1 MADQHK
7 TGEIPDLNKKL
18 ILTNNIEQINSLH
31 DFVDSIG
38 DELNLSP
45 ALTLNLNL
53 ALEEIVSNVILY
65 AYPYESADNKIF
77 IEFSKSG
84 DQLKFVISDYG
95 KPFDPTT
102 KDEPDITLEAVE
114 RPIGGLGIFLV
125 KQIMDDIAYYRENDM
140 NKLVLYKINK
150 L

>member
-1 MADQHK
+1 MTDQHK
-7 TGEIPDLNKKL
+7 TAETPELNKKI

-65 AYPYESADNKIF
+65 AYPSESNENKIF
-77 IEFSKSG
+77 IEFARSG
-84 DQLKFVISDYG
+84 DLLKFIVSDYG
-95 KPFDPTT
+95 KPFNPTT
-102 KDEPDITLEAVE
+102 KDEPDITLEAVD

-125 KQIMDDIAYYRENDM
+125 KQIMDDITYYRENNM
-140 NKLVLYKINK
+140 NKLVLCKSF
-150 L
+150 

>member
-7 TGEIPDLNKKL
+7 TAETPEFNKKI

-38 DELNLSP
+38 DEIKLSP
-45 ALTLNLNL
+45 AITLNLNL

-65 AYPYESADNKIF
+65 AYPSESSENKIF
-77 IEFSKSG
+77 IEFVKAG
-84 DQLKFVISDYG
+84 NQLKFIISDYG
-95 KPFDPTT
+95 KPFNPTT
-102 KDEPDITLEAVE
+102 KDEPDITLEAVD

-125 KQIMDDIAYYRENDM
+125 RQIMDDITYYRENNM
-140 NKLVLYKINK
+140 NKLVLCKIF
-150 L
+150 

>member
-1 MADQHK
+1 MTDQHK
-7 TGEIPDLNKKL
+7 TAETPELNKKI

-65 AYPYESADNKIF
+65 AYPSESNENKIY
-77 IEFSKSG
+77 IEFTRSG
-84 DQLKFVISDYG
+84 DQLKFIVSDYG
-95 KPFDPTT
+95 KPFNPTA
-102 KDEPDITLEAVE
+102 KDEPDITLEAVD

-125 KQIMDDIAYYRENDM
+125 KQIMDDITYYRENNM
-140 NKLVLYKINK
+140 NKLVLCKSF
-150 L
+150 

>member
-1 MADQHK
+1 MVNEQK
-7 TGEIPDLNKKL
+7 TEQTSEIIRSI

-31 DFVDSIG
+31 EFVDSIG
-38 DELNLSP
+38 EELKLSP

-65 AYPYESADNKIF
+65 AYSVVSPENRIF
-77 IEFSKSG
+77 IEFIKTG
-84 DQLKFVISDYG
+84 NNLKFIISDSG

-125 KQIMDDIAYYRENDM
+125 KQIMDDITYSRENGM
-140 NKLVLYKINK
+140 NKLVLYKSI
-150 L
+150 

>member
-1 MADQHK
+1 MTDQHK
-7 TGEIPDLNKKL
+7 TAETPELNKKI

-38 DELNLSP
+38 DELSLSP

-53 ALEEIVSNVILY
+53 AMEEVVSNVILY
-65 AYPYESADNKIF
+65 AYPYESTENKIF
-77 IEFSKSG
+77 IEFVKSG
-84 DQLKFVISDYG
+84 AQLKFIISDYG

-102 KDEPDITLEAVE
+102 KDEPDITLEAVD

-140 NKLVLYKINK
+140 NKLVLYKSV
-150 L
+150 

>member
-1 MADQHK
+1 MTDQHK
-7 TGEIPDLNKKL
+7 TAETPELNKKI

-65 AYPYESADNKIF
+65 AYPSESNENKIY
-77 IEFSKSG
+77 IEFTRSG
-84 DQLKFVISDYG
+84 DLLKFIVSDYG
-95 KPFDPTT
+95 KPFNPTT
-102 KDEPDITLEAVE
+102 KDEPDITLEAVD

-125 KQIMDDIAYYRENDM
+125 KQIMDDITYYRENNM
-140 NKLVLYKINK
+140 NKLVLCKSF
-150 L
+150 

>member
-1 MADQHK
+1 MTDQHK
-7 TGEIPDLNKKL
+7 TAETSELNKKL
-18 ILTNNIEQINSLH
+18 ILTNNIEQINFLH

-65 AYPYESADNKIF
+65 AYPTESSENKIF
-77 IEFSKSG
+77 IEFTKSESI
-84 DQLKFVISDYG
+84 LKFIITDCG

-102 KDEPDITLEAVE
+102 KDEPDITLEAVD

-125 KQIMDDIAYYRENDM
+125 KQIMDDIAYSRENGM
-140 NKLVLYKINK
+140 NKLVLYKSV
-150 L
+150 

>member
-1 MADQHK
+1 MTDQHK
-7 TGEIPDLNKKL
+7 TAETPELNKKI

-65 AYPYESADNKIF
+65 AYPSESSENKIF
-77 IEFSKSG
+77 IEFTRSG
-84 DQLKFVISDYG
+84 DLLKFIVSDYG
-95 KPFDPTT
+95 KPFNPTT
-102 KDEPDITLEAVE
+102 KDEPDITLEAVD

-125 KQIMDDIAYYRENDM
+125 KQIMDDITYYRENNM
-140 NKLVLYKINK
+140 NKLVLCKIF
-150 L
+150 

>member
-7 TGEIPDLNKKL
+7 TAETPEFNKKI

-45 ALTLNLNL
+45 ALALNINL

-65 AYPYESADNKIF
+65 AYPSESSENKIF
-77 IEFSKSG
+77 IEFVKSG
-84 DQLKFVISDYG
+84 NQLKFIISDYG

-102 KDEPDITLEAVE
+102 KDEPDITLEAVD

-125 KQIMDDIAYYRENDM
+125 RQIMDDITYYRENNM
-140 NKLVLYKINK
+140 NKLVLCKSV
-150 L
+150 

>member
-7 TGEIPDLNKKL
+7 TAQTPELNKKI

-53 ALEEIVSNVILY
+53 ALEEVVSNVILY
-65 AYPYESADNKIF
+65 AYSYESPENKIF
-77 IEFSKSG
+77 IEFIKSG
-84 DQLKFVISDYG
+84 DQLKFIISDYG

-102 KDEPDITLEAVE
+102 KDEPDITLEAVD

-140 NKLVLYKINK
+140 NKLVLYKSV
-150 L
+150 

>member
-7 TGEIPDLNKKL
+7 TAQTPELNKKI

-53 ALEEIVSNVILY
+53 AMEEVVSNVILY
-65 AYPYESADNKIF
+65 AYPYESTENKIF
-77 IEFSKSG
+77 IEFIKSG
-84 DQLKFVISDYG
+84 DQLKFIISDYG

-102 KDEPDITLEAVE
+102 KDEPDITLEAVD

-125 KQIMDDIAYYRENDM
+125 KQIMDNIAYYRENDM
-140 NKLVLYKINK
+140 NKLVLYKSV
-150 L
+150 

>member
-7 TGEIPDLNKKL
+7 TAETPEFNRKI

-38 DELNLSP
+38 DELKLSP
-45 ALTLNLNL
+45 ALALNLNL

-65 AYPYESADNKIF
+65 AYPPESSENKIF
-77 IEFSKSG
+77 IEFVKSG
-84 DQLKFVISDYG
+84 DQLKFIISDYG

-102 KDEPDITLEAVE
+102 KDEPDITLEAVD

-125 KQIMDDIAYYRENDM
+125 RQIMDDITYYRENNM
-140 NKLVLYKINK
+140 NKLVLCKSV
-150 L
+150 